1 MKVIRITYI
10 QMIKRTTL
18 ARTICIEP
26 HLLDSSIHQHII
38 AKAREAWEG
47 KCTKDDGFITKVHGV
62 SRIVDNYVS
71 PATSGLIFELVLDV
85 ETMKPRVGD
94 VFEKQIVAQIIPQG
108 VFTTGDV
115 VVFVPIMEFEG
126 FGFSNGELI
135 HEDGRKIVKD
145 SIIKVEIT
153 ATKYDRNNFKY
164 IGCLKE

>member
-1 MKVIRITYI
+1 
-10 QMIKRTTL
+10 
-18 ARTICIEP
+18 
-26 HLLDSSIHQHII
+26 
-38 AKAREAWEG
+38 
-47 KCTKDDGFITKVHGV
+47 
-62 SRIVDNYVS
+62 
-71 PATSGLIFELVLDV
+71 
-85 ETMKPRVGD
+85 
-94 VFEKQIVAQIIPQG
+94 